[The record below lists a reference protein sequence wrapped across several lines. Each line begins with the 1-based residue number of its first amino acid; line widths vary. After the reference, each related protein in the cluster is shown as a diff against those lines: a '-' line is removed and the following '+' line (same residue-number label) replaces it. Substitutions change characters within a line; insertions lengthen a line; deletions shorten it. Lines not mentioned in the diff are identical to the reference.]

1 MECCIEIV
9 DNVQD
14 AVDHISTYGSS
25 HTDSIVTNNQDNAD
39 YFLQNVD
46 SACVFHNTS
55 TRLVFVIN
63 KCNELSKF
71 YCKFYQG
78 YTRLRIKHKVY
89 T

>member
-14 AVDHISTYGSS
+14 AVDHISQYGSS

-55 TRLVFVIN
+55 TR
-63 KCNELSKF
+63 
-71 YCKFYQG
+71 
-78 YTRLRIKHKVY
+78 
-89 T
+89 